1 MKLLQNT
8 KYVFRNPEP
17 PGEIEREIIARNLVR
32 TLEKIAKFQIEQ
44 LEGESWTHLRV
55 HAPDG
60 LIKIFNRISDKRLK
74 PIIKG
79 NTVYFYIDSNVTSMD
94 VRLLVGELIKNF
106 KTIDETAITRARKLA
121 GLLVLRLARKLY
133 PTKELKDG

>member
-1 MKLLQNT
+1 MKILQNT

-79 NTVYFYIDSNVTSMD
+79 NTVYFYIDSNVTSID

-106 KTIDETAITRARKLA
+106 KTIDETAMTRLRKSLA
-121 GLLVLRLARKLY
+121 ILVLQVAKKLY
-133 PTKELKDG
+133 PTKERKDG